1 MAVSEFQALLY
12 SAQKE
17 KYKRNYYVFFKDAVK
32 VLEPSTDWDLNW
44 HIKYL
49 CDLLQTE
56 AKRIKDGIPRA
67 NDWIINIPFRSGKS
81 LIVSICFNA
90 WWWTFYPEGKVMTIS
105 YAESLAVKQSYLTR
119 ILMNSEWYKKYFP
132 EVQLMRDDNAKG
144 AMTNTHG
151 GTRQSYGMNG
161 AITGSGADI
170 IIVDDGNKVK
180 ESKKQ
185 LQNANVTFDEMIF
198 NRLNNPETGVRFIIQ
213 QRINQIDL
221 SGHVTAKDGNE
232 FQTICIPAE
241 LGTNLEPTHLVEHYV
256 DGLFWSNRFNRT
268 LLKQYH
274 VALGSRGYNSQLN
287 QKTKDSGGN
296 ILKEQWFNIIDYDE
310 NKHKNLKWEMVV
322 DSAFTAKQKN
332 DPTGILICAK
342 LDNNLLIKKAI
353 SIHLEFPD
361 LIKKLIELA
370 NQYKVSRIFVEPK
383 ASGLSIIQQL
393 RKISKL
399 NVVELPTSKDDK
411 ETRCNAISP
420 TVEAERIF
428 LLDGSWIKDFID
440 EVTNFPL
447 AAHDDM
453 LDCLMYAIE
462 KFLIKKGFNYK
473 M

>member
-1 MAVSEFQALLY
+1 MTSELEALVF
-12 SAQKE
+12 AAKRE
-17 KYKRNYYVFFKDAVK
+17 KYKRNYYAFFLEAFK
-32 VLEPSTDWDLNW
+32 VLEPSTKIDANW

-49 CDLLQTE
+49 CDILQTE

-67 NDWIINIPFRSGKS
+67 NDWIINVPFRSGKS

-119 ILMNSEWYKKYFP
+119 ILMNSDWYKDYFP
-132 EVQLMRDDNAKG
+132 DVKLMRDDNAKG

-151 GTRQSYGMNG
+151 GTRQAYGMNG

-170 IIVDDGNKVK
+170 IICDDPNKVK

-185 LQNANVTFDEMIF
+185 LENANVIYDEMIS
-198 NRLNNPETGVRFIIQ
+198 NRLNQPEYGVRFIIQ

-241 LGTNLEPTHLVEHYV
+241 LGTNLEPVELVDNYV
-256 DGLFWSNRFNRT
+256 DNLFWSKRFNRT
-268 LLKQYH
+268 ILRQYH
-274 VALGSRGYNSQLN
+274 VSLGSRGYNSQLN
-287 QKTKDSGGN
+287 QKTSSGGGN
-296 ILKEQWFNIIDYDE
+296 ILKKQWFKTIEYNE
-310 NKHKNLKWEMVV
+310 NKHKNLNWEMVI
-322 DSAFTAKQKN
+322 DPAYTAKAKN

-342 LDNNLLIKKAI
+342 VYNDLLIKKAMAV
-353 SIHLEFPD
+353 HLEFPD

-370 NQYKVSRIFVEPK
+370 NTYKVRRIYIEPK

-393 RKISKL
+393 RKISKK
-399 NVVELPTSKDDK
+399 NVIELPTSKDDK

-420 TVEAERIF
+420 TIESERVH
-428 LLDGSWIKDFID
+428 LLDGAYIKNFLD
-440 EVTNFPL
+440 EVCEFPL

-453 LDCLMYAIE
+453 LDCLMYAVE
-462 KFLIKKGFNYK
+462 KFLIRKTGLNYK